1 MNKKQVQMG
10 MRLTEA
16 GNIPSRT
23 VCGTICTCVYFYLVS
38 IAFFNKIW
46 YTVGRYIYEMPKK
59 ENQL

>member
-1 MNKKQVQMG
+1 MG
-10 MRLTEA
+10 MQLTEV

-46 YTVGRYIYEMPKK
+46 YTVDRYIYEMPKK